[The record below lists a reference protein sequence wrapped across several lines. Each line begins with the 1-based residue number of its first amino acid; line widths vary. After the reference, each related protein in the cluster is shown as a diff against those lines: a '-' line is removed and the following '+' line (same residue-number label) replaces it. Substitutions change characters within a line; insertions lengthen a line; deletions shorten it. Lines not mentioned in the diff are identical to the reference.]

1 MSLFVIDEKCFL
13 NRPVVWTLTLH
24 SSWSTLMSIFPFS
37 SFLTC
42 FSNRYW
48 YSAQISDL
56 CMSAISESS
65 NLCVPVE
72 GLIYLL
78 LIEYQW
84 TQTHRILIGLNWTD
98 TYGLSMDISP
108 AFVYFYL
115 FYYNCVCVCQMLM
128 DTNQMYFTLSCCS
141 YDNFGEKYCR
151 RRGPIR
157 MLSCTSSCICSSHQV
172 VSCTFVCL

>member
-1 MSLFVIDEKCFL
+1 MRSVFSIVQACERWLYILPVNRVQHWRLFSVLKFPHLLFQQILIFSTNFWSLHVSNIRVFKPLCSCGRID
-13 NRPVVWTLTLH
+13 
-24 SSWSTLMSIFPFS
+24 
-37 SFLTC
+37 
-42 FSNRYW
+42 
-48 YSAQISDL
+48 
-56 CMSAISESS
+56 
-65 NLCVPVE
+65 
-72 GLIYLL
+72 YLL

-115 FYYNCVCVCQMLM
+115 FYYCVCVCAYVCQMLM

-141 YDNFGEKYCR
+141 YDDFGEKYCR
-151 RRGPIR
+151 WRGPIR